1 MMSINTS
8 YYMNNGR
15 YAQVHT
21 NVQKPLRT
29 NQSNEPKIKA
39 SLDLSVTP
47 SSGLL
52 PFVSGATVNNAVNP
66 RSQREGKG
74 SRLNCLA

>member
-29 NQSNEPKIKA
+29 NQSKEPKIKA
-39 SLDLSVTP
+39 SLDLNVTP

-52 PFVSGATVNNAVNP
+52 PFVSGATVNNTVSP

-74 SRLNCLA
+74 SRLNRLA

>member
-1 MMSINTS
+1 MSINTS

-29 NQSNEPKIKA
+29 TQSNQPKIKA

-52 PFVSGATVNNAVNP
+52 PFVSGATVNNTVNTP
-66 RSQREGKG
+66 LQRDGKG
-74 SRLNCLA
+74 SRLNRLA